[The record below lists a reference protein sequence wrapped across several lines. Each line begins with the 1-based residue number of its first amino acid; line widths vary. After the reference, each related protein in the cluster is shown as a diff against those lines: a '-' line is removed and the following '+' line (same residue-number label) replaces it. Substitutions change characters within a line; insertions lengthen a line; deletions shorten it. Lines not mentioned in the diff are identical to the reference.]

1 VRDFGEVP
9 PTITSKGGNEDLH
22 RQPNSYGMVYANDL
36 ARKAYFA
43 EAPQVFPLGSIFV
56 REKLSEATSTKPE
69 LLAVMIKRE
78 KGFNPSAGDWLFL
91 TVSGAATEV
100 KQRTKRGACL
110 ECHESAWERDFVF
123 ELK

>member
-1 VRDFGEVP
+1 
-9 PTITSKGGNEDLH
+9 
-22 RQPNSYGMVYANDL
+22 MVYANDL